1 MRYGILWVEIPEQH
15 KVFDDEDLKLLES
28 FGY

>member
-1 MRYGILWVEIPEQH
+1 MRYGTLWVEIPEQY